1 MSKVQL
7 YVYDLSHGLAKS
19 MSLMLTGKQ
28 IDGIWHTS
36 VVAFGREIYYGQGVL
51 ESKPGTTHH
60 GQPLQ
65 IINVGETHIDEVTFN
80 DYLSSLSEMYTPS
93 KYHLIEFNCNHF
105 TADVVGFLTGAE
117 IPAWI
122 SNLPS
127 EFLATP
133 FGQAMKPQIDAMFR
147 GPTAQRPIPDK
158 ITSSNA
164 FPAPSVS
171 SSSAPG
177 DDAAAGPSLASTV
190 LQSIAAQATAQATGL
205 STAVNGSSKQTPNPE
220 TSPLTLVSSTANF
233 HSILSQHSAVVVNF
247 TNTSSCPPCRVIKPV
262 YESIAGYHAA
272 IYGAKGARFVEV
284 ELGIGQGRE
293 IAGAYGVQATP
304 TFMFFKNGEKIDE
317 MKGAAKKELENKVG
331 QFLEECY
338 PIHPHRKIYL
348 PAVER
353 LPKRAITVNNLPNY
367 QALLNKLEGFLAG
380 MGEAESFMFLRN
392 NVVPF
397 LEGKSLSETELAGL
411 LQKWSAATQ
420 DLLSTLQP
428 TETFPLIDLWRI
440 ALQRQPIIPLLAL
453 GLSTASNNAEPITSI
468 ISLASITFSS
478 SPETIPKPFI
488 LTILRFLTNFTSCV
502 ELTNLVLAH
511 DGNASASGQL
521 ISVLVES
528 LLYPDVGV
536 RSAAAG
542 VAFNIGLWRH
552 HNVVE
557 ETPSVDWELEMI
569 SSLAEAIDREEDED
583 VAHRLLAALALEIYL
598 SPDYGDNVQP
608 MLQVLEASSKIEKR
622 CKVWKREEVKKLG
635 EEIARKLC
643 GSF

>member
-1 MSKVQL
+1 
-7 YVYDLSHGLAKS
+7 
-19 MSLMLTGKQ
+19 
-28 IDGIWHTS
+28 
-36 VVAFGREIYYGQGVL
+36 
-51 ESKPGTTHH
+51 
-60 GQPLQ
+60 
-65 IINVGETHIDEVTFN
+65 
-80 DYLSSLSEMYTPS
+80 MYTPS

-122 SNLPS
+122 SSEFRRLRQMMILTTFAGLPS

-164 FPAPSVS
+164 FPARSVS

-177 DDAAAGPSLASTV
+177 DNAAAGPSHASTL
-190 LQSIAAQATAQATGL
+190 LQSVAAQATGL
-205 STAVNGSSKQTPNPE
+205 STAANGSSKQTPNPE

-304 TFMFFKNGEKIDE
+304 TFMFFKNGEKVDE
-317 MKGAAKKELENKVG
+317 MKGAAKNELENKVE

-353 LPKRAITVNNLPNY
+353 LPKRTITVNNLPNY
-367 QALLNKLEGFLAG
+367 EALLNKLEGFLAG
-380 MGEAESFMFLRN
+380 KGKAESFMFLRS

-397 LEGKSLSETELAGL
+397 LEGKSLSETELAAL

-420 DLLSTLQP
+420 DLLSTLLP

-453 GLSTASNNAEPITSI
+453 GLSTASNNAEPIISI
-468 ISLASITFSS
+468 ISLASTTFSS
-478 SPETIPKPFI
+478 SPETIPRPFI
-488 LTILRFLTNFTSCV
+488 LTVLRFLTNFTSCV

-511 DGNASASGQL
+511 DGNASTSEQL

-583 VAHRLLAALALEIYL
+583 VGQLRFL
-598 SPDYGDNVQP
+598 SYDV
-608 MLQVLEASSKIEKR
+608 
-622 CKVWKREEVKKLG
+622 
-635 EEIARKLC
+635 
-643 GSF
+643 

>member
-51 ESKPGTTHH
+51 ESKPGATHH

-65 IINVGETHIDEVTFN
+65 IIDVGETHIDEATFN
-80 DYLSSLSEMYTPS
+80 EYLSSLGEMYTPS

-127 EFLATP
+127 EFLSTP

-158 ITSSNA
+158 ISSSNA
-164 FPAPSVS
+164 SPSPS
-171 SSSAPG
+171 IGSSSAPG
-177 DDAAAGPSLASTV
+177 GHTAAAGPSLASTL
-190 LQSIAAQATAQATGL
+190 LQSVAAQATAQATGQ
-205 STAVNGSSKQTPNPE
+205 STAASGSSRQPLNPE
-220 TSPLTLVSSTANF
+220 TSPLTLVSSTVNF

-247 TNTSSCPPCRVIKPV
+247 TNTPSCPPCRVIKPV
-262 YESIAGYHAA
+262 YESIASYHSAV
-272 IYGAKGARFVEV
+272 YGVKGARFVEV
-284 ELGIGQGRE
+284 ELGVGQGRE
-293 IAGAYGVQATP
+293 IAGAYGVHATP
-304 TFMFFKNGEKIDE
+304 TFIFFKDGKKIDE
-317 MKGAAKKELENKVG
+317 MKGAAKRELENKVE

-338 PIHPHRKIYL
+338 PTHPHRKMYL
-348 PAVER
+348 PAVEG
-353 LPKRAITVNNLPNY
+353 LPKRAITVSNLPNY
-367 QALLNKLEGFLAG
+367 PALLNKLEGFLAG
-380 MGEAESFMFLRN
+380 KRKTESFMVLKN
-392 NVVPF
+392 EVVPF
-397 LEGKSLSETELAGL
+397 LEGKNLSETELAAL
-411 LQKWSAATQ
+411 LQKWFAATQ
-420 DLLSTLQP
+420 DLLSALQP
-428 TETFPLIDLWRI
+428 TKTFPLIDLWRI
-440 ALQRQPIIPLLAL
+440 ALQCQPIIPFLGL
-453 GLSTASNNAEPITSI
+453 GLSTASNNAEPIIGI
-468 ISLASITFSS
+468 ISLVSDTFAS
-478 SPETIPKPFI
+478 SPEAIPKPFI
-488 LTILRFLTNFTSCV
+488 LTVLRFLTNLTSCV

-511 DGNASASGQL
+511 DGNVSTCEQL

-569 SSLAEAIDREEDED
+569 SGLVEALDREEDED

-598 SPDYGDNVQP
+598 SPSYEDNVQP
-608 MLQVLEASSKIEKR
+608 MLQVLETSNKIEKR
-622 CKVWKREEVKKLG
+622 CKVWKRKEVKKLG

-643 GSF
+643 

>member
-1 MSKVQL
+1 
-7 YVYDLSHGLAKS
+7 
-19 MSLMLTGKQ
+19 
-28 IDGIWHTS
+28 
-36 VVAFGREIYYGQGVL
+36 
-51 ESKPGTTHH
+51 
-60 GQPLQ
+60 
-65 IINVGETHIDEVTFN
+65 
-80 DYLSSLSEMYTPS
+80 MYTPS

-122 SNLPS
+122 SSEFRRLRQMMILTTFAGLPS

-177 DDAAAGPSLASTV
+177 DDAAAGPSLASTL
-190 LQSIAAQATAQATGL
+190 LQSVAAQATGL
-205 STAVNGSSKQTPNPE
+205 STAANGSSKQTPNPE

-247 TNTSSCPPCRVIKPV
+247 TNTSLCPPCRVIKPV
-262 YESIAGYHAA
+262 YESIADYHAA

-304 TFMFFKNGEKIDE
+304 TFMFFKNGEKVDE
-317 MKGAAKKELENKVG
+317 MKGAAKKELENKVE

-353 LPKRAITVNNLPNY
+353 LPKRTITVNNLPNY
-367 QALLNKLEGFLAG
+367 EALLNKLEGFLAG
-380 MGEAESFMFLRN
+380 KGKAESFMFLRN
-392 NVVPF
+392 SVIPF
-397 LEGKSLSETELAGL
+397 LEGKSLSETELAAL

-453 GLSTASNNAEPITSI
+453 GLSTASNNAEPIISI
-468 ISLASITFSS
+468 ISLASTIFSS

-488 LTILRFLTNFTSCV
+488 LTVLRFLTNFTSCI

-511 DGNASASGQL
+511 DGNASTSEQL

-583 VAHRLLAALALEIYL
+583 VGQLRFL
-598 SPDYGDNVQP
+598 SYDV
-608 MLQVLEASSKIEKR
+608 
-622 CKVWKREEVKKLG
+622 
-635 EEIARKLC
+635 
-643 GSF
+643 

>member
-1 MSKVQL
+1 
-7 YVYDLSHGLAKS
+7 
-19 MSLMLTGKQ
+19 
-28 IDGIWHTS
+28 
-36 VVAFGREIYYGQGVL
+36 
-51 ESKPGTTHH
+51 
-60 GQPLQ
+60 
-65 IINVGETHIDEVTFN
+65 
-80 DYLSSLSEMYTPS
+80 MYTPS

-122 SNLPS
+122 SSRFRRLRQMMILTAFAGLPS

-158 ITSSNA
+158 ITSSDA

-177 DDAAAGPSLASTV
+177 DDAAAGPSLASTL
-190 LQSIAAQATAQATGL
+190 LQSVAGQATGL
-205 STAVNGSSKQTPNPE
+205 STAANVPSKQIPNPE

-304 TFMFFKNGEKIDE
+304 TFMFFKNGEKVDE
-317 MKGAAKKELENKVG
+317 MKGAAKKELENKVE

-353 LPKRAITVNNLPNY
+353 LPKRTITVNNLPNY
-367 QALLNKLEGFLAG
+367 EALLNKLEGFLAG
-380 MGEAESFMFLRN
+380 KGKAERIMFLRN
-392 NVVPF
+392 NVVLF
-397 LEGKSLSETELAGL
+397 LEGKSLSETELAAL

-453 GLSTASNNAEPITSI
+453 GLSTASNNAEPIIRI
-468 ISLASITFSS
+468 ISLASTTFSS

-488 LTILRFLTNFTSCV
+488 LTVLRFLTNFTSCI

-511 DGNASASGQL
+511 DGNASTSEQL

-569 SSLAEAIDREEDED
+569 SSLAEAIDREDDED
-583 VAHRLLAALALEIYL
+583 VGQLRFL
-598 SPDYGDNVQP
+598 SCDV
-608 MLQVLEASSKIEKR
+608 
-622 CKVWKREEVKKLG
+622 
-635 EEIARKLC
+635 
-643 GSF
+643 